1 MAEDNI
7 DNTFFSKI
15 ESNKVDAKDPYLS
28 HLLEQYRIYLHIFN
42 STNDRSQKSNEFFLG
57 LNAAIIG
64 ILGYVETKTLPHENI
79 IFMLIPFIGISI
91 SYSWYKIIN
100 SYSILN
106 RAKFKV
112 IHKMEERLPVDLF
125 AKEWATLNDIK
136 NEKKYVS
143 FSRIER
149 NIPITFIVL
158 YIVILIVTLWR

>member
-1 MAEDNI
+1 MTGDDI
-7 DNTFFSKI
+7 DNTFFKKI
-15 ESNKVDAKDPYLS
+15 DTNIVDPKDPYLN

-64 ILGYVETKTLPHENI
+64 ILGYVETKALPHGNI

-112 IHKMEERLPVDLF
+112 IHKMEEKLPVALF
-125 AKEWATLNDIK
+125 ETEWNSLTDSK